1 MIEMEESIGNVFRDL
16 WMINADEMMIKT
28 PLATKIGDIIESQ
41 QWSQKQAASI
51 LGLPQSKVSRML
63 RGQLRDISESKL
75 LDCLVRLGHDVK
87 IVVAAEG
94 YSGTIGRIS
103 VEFR

>member
-1 MIEMEESIGNVFRDL
+1 MEESTGNVFRDL
-16 WMINADEMMIKT
+16 WMINADEVMIKA
-28 PLATKIGDIIESQ
+28 PLATKILEIIESQ

-51 LGLPQSKVSRML
+51 LGLPKSKVSRML

-75 LDCLVRLGHDVK
+75 LGCLARLGHDVK
-87 IVVAAEG
+87 IVVEAKG
-94 YSGTIGRIS
+94 CNGTIGRIA